1 MKKHSAANR
10 LNVGKAAMHACYA
23 HVDEMLAAAG
33 AAGTPYSIASTPV
46 GAPPDPGAT
55 DDALECAFGVHV
67 TGRMPIEVKGKG
79 YLAMYWVDVAR
90 VLDGVPPISSAA
102 ASVSST
108 AQHMFSPHHDA
119 LEDSVSP
126 HRRYV
131 EPLRG
136 TVSDGGGGGGG
147 GGGVFALSPLGMAQ
161 SANESFRIRDTRSRE
176 LGQPKQSTDGEV
188 TPPTRGTAPR
198 RLERMTEDGPDDVTR
213 RETSRRRS
221 AVFANA
227 AWIQSTQE
235 LSTAAA
241 AAAAGRGAAIAGP
254 AAAARAGAAS
264 TIVRIARAGAP
275 PALPFNVGAQHGH
288 ATEPSDLAQ
297 VCAAAS
303 APRAAHRHAVECLVL
318 AQAYEPRA
326 PAVTKW
332 TLEFQD
338 QIVEARY
345 ELAARMRRQMRGKV
359 GWWRARRFANT
370 EPLTNFKPVV
380 IAVNAASL
388 LCFVLMRSVNV
399 RMPAPAWLARCAFTT
414 RLFWGRGTVGAGS
427 FCEPRRL
434 CPRWSLCSCITNCA
448 YASNRVAQL
457 SSDLDR
463 DVLSARDALRNMTRT
478 LTLRA
483 AGADGCGCAGTC
495 NSGSSL

>member
-10 LNVGKAAMHACYA
+10 LNVGTAAMHACYA

-90 VLDGVPPISSAA
+90 VLDGVPPMSSAA

-131 EPLRG
+131 APLRG

-147 GGGVFALSPLGMAQ
+147 GSGVFSLSPLGMAQ

-176 LGQPKQSTDGEV
+176 LGQPKPSTDEV

-198 RLERMTEDGPDDVTR
+198 RLERMPEDGPDDVTR

-221 AVFANA
+221 AVSNA

-303 APRAAHRHAVECLVL
+303 SPRAAHRHAVEFLVL

-380 IAVNAASL
+380 IAANAASL

-399 RMPAPAWLARCAFTT
+399 RMPAPAWLARRAFTT

-427 FCEPRRL
+427 FAASRGGCVRGGP
-434 CPRWSLCSCITNCA
+434 CA
-448 YASNRVAQL
+448 RASQTVRTPATVSHNSPVIWIET
-457 SSDLDR
+457 S
-463 DVLSARDALRNMTRT
+463 SARETRCET
-478 LTLRA
+478 
-483 AGADGCGCAGTC
+483 
-495 NSGSSL
+495 